1 LAFVN
6 TENTFHE
13 IDPLRHFVVPKL
25 LVKKI
30 LIILEEEGFIRLIS
44 DLGSFSL
51 DSLYSKAEKNLGFAL
66 NDPVRKRMVLNL
78 LNILITTG
86 YVERDGEKYCLKNGR
101 GINLHKVDLDDTDKF
116 KHLFESEISFYSSCI
131 EYINN
136 FLKGASPLY
145 SFNTDCGEI
154 WEKFLGNYEF
164 SVARK
169 ILLQSLRI
177 EDKPSFEVLDL
188 CYGRGH
194 DLELICK
201 LYPRTKVT
209 AIDFTDVF
217 EKNAKEKVEAVQKK
231 HFSGGIEVHP
241 VKWIC
246 SNEWKGF
253 GEKFPFEDKTFNIVF
268 FACGDPYIPRH
279 QRENVYKEIY
289 RILKP
294 SGGLGLITR
303 CYSDPEC
310 KHVTNKW
317 AKIAIYVHDLAEGVC
332 ENWQGF
338 YGVEETMQIF
348 TQLGFLPR
356 SPVFKHFSILDHA
369 LWGLERPENE

>member
-1 LAFVN
+1 MFAS
-6 TENTFHE
+6 TESIFDNIE
-13 IDPLRHFVVPKL
+13 PLRHFVVPKL
-25 LVKKI
+25 LIKKI
-30 LIILEEEGFIRLIS
+30 LKILEEEGFIRLIS
-44 DLGSFSL
+44 DLGPFSL
-51 DSLYSKAEKNLGFAL
+51 DSLYSKAEKNLGFVL
-66 NDPVRKRMVLNL
+66 NDPLRKRMVLNL

-86 YVERDGEKYCLKNGR
+86 YVEKDGEKYCLKSGSR
-101 GINLHKVDLDDTDKF
+101 INLHEVDLEDAEKF
-116 KHLFESEISFYSSCI
+116 RQLFESEISFYSNCI
-131 EYINN
+131 EYTSN

-145 SFNTDCGEI
+145 SFDSDCGGI

-169 ILLQSLRI
+169 VLLQSLRI
-177 EDKPSFEVLDL
+177 EDKPSFKILDL

-194 DLELICK
+194 GLELICK

-217 EKNAKEKVEAVQKK
+217 ERNAKEKVETVQKK
-231 HFSGGIEVHP
+231 YISRGVEAYP

-246 SNEWKGF
+246 SKEWKGF
-253 GEKFPFEDKTFNIVF
+253 GERFPFEDKTFNVVF
-268 FACGDPYIPRH
+268 FACGDPYIPGH
-279 QRENVYKEIY
+279 QRKNVYKEIY

-294 SGGLGLITR
+294 GGGLGLITR

-310 KHVTNKW
+310 KHITNKW
-317 AKIAIYVHDLAEGVC
+317 VKIGIYIHDLAEGVC
-332 ENWQGF
+332 ESWQGF
-338 YGVEETMQIF
+338 SGVEETIQIF

-356 SPVFKHFSILDHA
+356 YPVFKDFSILDHA